1 MGCKLLQ
8 FPTAGM
14 KLLGDEVAFG
24 EHVKKLGLNIA
35 ERHLI
40 TSEEEVLVIL
50 YPEKLE
56 PSQEK
61 RYTVKS
67 ASTNDT
73 TGSEMTLLPL
83 SPPNDIKGCFK
94 TLQPSPSHPL
104 ILQESFPNHQQ
115 YTVHAL
121 ISHGKPAAFAAYP
134 TSTTP
139 LTPLSSTSLLTQS
152 FLQYTTL
159 LTTSS
164 LSNPAPTT
172 GHIALLFNLPTPL
185 ALSSIQFGASFLSN
199 LCLISCTPS
208 LILGTLAIR
217 DVSEDL
223 AAAYLS
229 ILSDH
234 EPKGVSNRHWE
245 ERIIVPRSEVRGY
258 YFLGREVVR
267 LGCGRFWV

>member
-104 ILQESFPNHQQ
+104 ILQESFPNH
-115 YTVHAL
+115 H
-121 ISHGKPAAFAAYP
+121 
-134 TSTTP
+134 
-139 LTPLSSTSLLTQS
+139 LL
-152 FLQYTTL
+152 
-159 LTTSS
+159 
-164 LSNPAPTT
+164 
-172 GHIALLFNLPTPL
+172 
-185 ALSSIQFGASFLSN
+185 SIQPRTNNRQPKPTLQSPHVNSAPLPKPSPLFYP
-199 LCLISCTPS
+199 IS
-208 LILGTLAIR
+208 
-217 DVSEDL
+217 V
-223 AAAYLS
+223 
-229 ILSDH
+229 
-234 EPKGVSNRHWE
+234 
-245 ERIIVPRSEVRGY
+245 
-258 YFLGREVVR
+258 
-267 LGCGRFWV
+267 